1 MFLLVSGGHVGAHL
15 GGHQHGVSIQISI
28 NLEKTFLRISS
39 LRKIAVTW
47 ILARVFAYLPSF
59 YFQILDLICWTILI
73 FYFDLFWMAWHWKPP
88 ILGIRSRRMF
98 WGWLLRDFRLLP
110 RILFCFCTSESFV
123 LSVVASLECYNCQ
136 SQRSPYDCSK
146 NGELVTCAGDESCV
160 RYEINLVGNR
170 TLILSHDGCLK
181 SSLCSAH
188 SKGEIEF
195 CINLKKAGIAGECK
209 GRCCNEDRCN
219 SVSVLHISVLV
230 LLLGILIAAV
240 SN

>member
-1 MFLLVSGGHVGAHL
+1 MSSCFLFFRE
-15 GGHQHGVSIQISI
+15 
-28 NLEKTFLRISS
+28 EKRIFFLQSALQCFHWAIFVT
-39 LRKIAVTW
+39 AVV
-47 ILARVFAYLPSF
+47 AS
-59 YFQILDLICWTILI
+59 
-73 FYFDLFWMAWHWKPP
+73 

-110 RILFCFCTSESFV
+110 RILFCFRTSESFV
-123 LSVVASLECYNCQ
+123 LSVVASLECYNCESQ
-136 SQRSPYDCSK
+136 STPYDCSK
-146 NGELVTCAGDESCV
+146 NGQLVTCAGDESCV
-160 RYEINLVGNR
+160 RYEINLVVNM
-170 TLILSHDGCLK
+170 TLILSHEGCLK
-181 SSLCSAH
+181 SSLCSAY

-195 CINLKKAGIAGECK
+195 CIDLKKAGIAGECK